1 MIVAGQLRAA
11 LAPDLRAWPVRVAW
25 LALAAMVV
33 VAVVAPLGGY
43 DPVTDVAPGRAS
55 LPPGAAHWL
64 GTDHLGRDTAW
75 RLAWA
80 TRGFLAPGL
89 LCAAVTVGAG
99 VPLGALAGGSGDL
112 VAGGVRWVTSVV
124 SAVPSLVLA
133 LLAAAILGGETW
145 ILAVALGLSG
155 APAVAEAV
163 AGRLAEARATEYVLA
178 MRGHGIGGAR
188 LLWIHLV
195 LGLGG
200 RAIARAALLSFGSF
214 LAIEATLSYLGGFGV
229 REPWPSWG
237 NMLAFEWGRAGLAP
251 TIAPAL
257 ALWGALVAV
266 HAAADAFA
274 EEPLDG

>member
-1 MIVAGQLRAA
+1 MIVASQLRAA
-11 LAPDLRAWPVRVAW
+11 LAPDVRPWPVRVAW
-25 LALAAMVV
+25 AALAVLVV

-43 DPVTDVAPGRAS
+43 DPVADVVPAQAS
-55 LPPGAAHWL
+55 LPPGAGRWL

-80 TRGFLAPGL
+80 TRAFVAPGL
-89 LCAAVTVGAG
+89 LCALVTIGVG
-99 VPLGALAGGSGDL
+99 VPLGALAGGSGDV
-112 VAGGVRWVTSVV
+112 VAGVVRWVTSVI
-124 SAVPSLVLA
+124 SAVPSIVLA
-133 LLAAAILGGETW
+133 LLAAAIFGADTW
-145 ILAVALGLSG
+145 ILAVALGVAG
-155 APAVAEAV
+155 APGVAEAV
-163 AGRLAEARATEYVLA
+163 AGRLADARATVYVLA
-178 MRGHGIGGAR
+178 MRGHGVGGAR

-200 RAIARAALLSFGSF
+200 RAIARAALLAFGSF

-237 NMLAFEWGRAGLAP
+237 NMLAFEWGRTGLVP
-251 TIAPAL
+251 TVAPAL

-274 EEPLDG
+274 EPVDG